1 MNARQPLDKLHRQAA
16 DYPPLDP
23 AGQRISLAAWNYALN
38 RTQTGKPGTGG
49 CLYGGQ
55 TATFWA
61 PLRDLLHLTNGP
73 VGCGV
78 YNQANRPQACDWPGV
93 GSFSGLNLT
102 TDFQERDIVFGGEN
116 KLARAIA
123 EADRLFPLNRAMS
136 LLSTCPVALIGDD
149 IDGVARQQQGKLGKP
164 VLPVHCAG
172 FRRGDGIGETHA
184 TIAGTWRDWASPA
197 SVADRREVTLL
208 CREMDGAW
216 RDIVAMLES
225 IGLRVTA
232 RWPAAGNLALTGRL
246 GHAPL
251 VISVN
256 MEYWA
261 QRLHQQFGQPW
272 VEVDFLGPTATRD
285 SLRAIAAHCD
295 AEVGERVEQLIASQA
310 PAAEALIESC
320 RERLAGKLYFSFA
333 PLLLRDL
340 RVYADCG
347 IRVGSALQG
356 WPDRDGRWQMPDSV
370 LRYLEMNAAQFE
382 TLLQRAAPDVV
393 GGLGQDG
400 AALRK
405 RGYVIPDERS
415 HLELSRAAIG
425 FAGTPRLLRELLC
438 LFDSPIRRFLPAF
451 QENLA

>member
-1 MNARQPLDKLHRQAA
+1 MNARQPPAKLHRQVT

-23 AGQRISLAAWNYALN
+23 AGQRLSLPAWNYAWN
-38 RTQTGKPGTGG
+38 RVQSGRQGTGG

-55 TATFWA
+55 TATFWS

-78 YNQANRPQACDWPGV
+78 YGHANRPQHGNHPGV
-93 GSFSGLNLT
+93 AGFSGLNLT
-102 TDFQERDIVFGGEN
+102 TDFQERDIVFGGEA
-116 KLARAIA
+116 KLARAIG
-123 EADRLFPLNRAMS
+123 EADQLFPLHRGLT

-149 IDGVARQQQGKLGKP
+149 IDGVARRQSAELGKP
-164 VLPVHCAG
+164 VVAVHCAG
-172 FRRGDGIGETHA
+172 FRRGDGIGDTHA

-197 SVADRREVTLL
+197 PPTGRRAVTLL

-216 RDIVAMLES
+216 RDIVRLLED
-225 IGLRVTA
+225 IGLRVVA
-232 RWPAAGNLALTGRL
+232 RWPAASSVAQTGRL

-272 VEVDFLGPTATRD
+272 VEVDFLGPTAIRD

-295 AEVGERVEQLIASQA
+295 TEVGERVEQLIASQA
-310 PAAEALIESC
+310 PTAEALIEKC
-320 RERLAGKLYFSFA
+320 RGRLAGRLYFSFA
-333 PLLLRDL
+333 PLLPRDL

-356 WPDRDGRWQMPDSV
+356 WPDRDGRWQLPENI
-370 LRYLEMNAAQFE
+370 LRYPEMTAAQVDE
-382 TLLQRAAPDVV
+382 LLQRAAPDVV
-393 GGLGQDG
+393 DGLGQDG

-405 RGYVIPDERS
+405 RGYLVPDERS
-415 HLELSRAAIG
+415 RQELNRAATG
-425 FAGTPRLLRELLC
+425 FAGIPRLLREFLC
-438 LFDSPIRRFLPAF
+438 LFDNPLRRIQPRPW
-451 QENLA
+451 QR